1 MLTPDFTDK
10 RPSTV
15 TLTTVYATFQVS
27 GTEHAGSQSAFI
39 YVTTCT
45 TINDRNFCILQF
57 VWRTCN
63 TKWKVIIINI
73 YVLESAFIYDNC
85 FCTTVPDMWVS
96 IYEFCTCNWTIRCHF
111 LMFQIEIQDISYCWK
126 SDTHLMKSPPT
137 LIYNSPS
144 PQCTVCYQKANT
156 QVGRTS
162 QPWFLDHL
170 LELS

>member
-27 GTEHAGSQSAFI
+27 STKHAGSQTFI
-39 YVTTCT
+39 YVTTYI

-63 TKWKVIIINI
+63 SKWKVKIINI

-85 FCTTVPDMWVS
+85 FCTTVPNMWVS

-144 PQCTVCYQKANT
+144 PQCTVCYQKADT

-162 QPWFLDHL
+162 QP
-170 LELS
+170 

>member
-27 GTEHAGSQSAFI
+27 STKHAGSQTFI
-39 YVTTCT
+39 YVTTYI

-57 VWRTCN
+57 VWRTFN
-63 TKWKVIIINI
+63 SKWKVKIINI
-73 YVLESAFIYDNC
+73 FVLESAFIYDNF
-85 FCTTVPDMWVS
+85 FCTTVPDMRVS
-96 IYEFCTCNWTIRCHF
+96 IYEFCTCNWTIRYHF
-111 LMFQIEIQDISYCWK
+111 LIFQIEIQGISYCRK
-126 SDTHLMKSPPT
+126 SYTHLKKSLPT

-144 PQCTVCYQKANT
+144 PQCTVCYQKADT